1 MQRVCRTPTPL
12 TPLLFAFQ
20 AVLVLAGFGGVWLS
34 VRGQHPYTEHI
45 SGWAIAVVV
54 AVAIINVGAT
64 AWVNGRAG
72 ASGSDPA
79 QRRWQA
85 WKVIMVAAWITA
97 YATTAPHY
105 HAGVSHPVW
114 GLYPVSGLLATAVVA
129 FALSLAFPDRPAAEA
144 KGNDDHGRPDEQGDD
159 VGDHQR
165 HDPGRRPVSDP
176 QQEPDEQDRE
186 IAHRYLAGR
195 VLAQHATD
203 LQQWCEAHQHRP

>member
-45 SGWAIAVVV
+45 SGWAIAVAV

-85 WKVIMVAAWITA
+85 WKVIMVAAWIIA

-114 GLYPVSGLLATAVVA
+114 GLYPVSGPLLIIAAAGFGGPAGSWLIMGIGLCTVHLSSAAYTAWRQRRSMVRVVR
-129 FALSLAFPDRPAAEA
+129 S
-144 KGNDDHGRPDEQGDD
+144 G
-159 VGDHQR
+159 
-165 HDPGRRPVSDP
+165 
-176 QQEPDEQDRE
+176 
-186 IAHRYLAGR
+186 
-195 VLAQHATD
+195 
-203 LQQWCEAHQHRP
+203 